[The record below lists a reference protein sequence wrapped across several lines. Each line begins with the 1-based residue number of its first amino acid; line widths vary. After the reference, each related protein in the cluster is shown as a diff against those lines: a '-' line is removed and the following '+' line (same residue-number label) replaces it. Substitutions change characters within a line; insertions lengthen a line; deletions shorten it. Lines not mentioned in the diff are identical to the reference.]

1 MRAVRIHELIGPSGV
16 RVDADLPEPSPGPGE
31 ILIDVRAAGVNFP
44 DVLLSHGK
52 YQFKPPPPFVPG
64 GELAGT
70 VTAIGS
76 GVKTIAVGD
85 RVAATMI
92 HGAFAERVVAN
103 EFGSVKLPD
112 AMTFEQG
119 AASILGY
126 GTVMHALIDRG
137 TLKSGETVLVLGA
150 GGGVG
155 VASIHVA
162 KLLGARVIAVASTDE
177 KRAFCKKQGAD
188 EAIGYENLKDDVKR
202 ITRGDGANVIVD
214 SVGGAASEQALRAI
228 AWEGRHLVI
237 GFASGEIPRIPLNL
251 ALLKGCQI
259 VGVFWGQF
267 AMRFAE
273 QNRASVA
280 RVFSWIAEGKIQ
292 PHVDGTY
299 PFEQART
306 VLERMS
312 NRAIM
317 GKVLLTPT

>member
-16 RVDADLPEPSPGPGE
+16 RVDELPEPQPGPGE
-31 ILIDVRAAGVNFP
+31 VLVDVRAAGVNFP

-52 YQFKPPPPFVPG
+52 YQFKPTPPFVPG
-64 GELAGT
+64 GELAG
-70 VTAIGS
+70 VVKAIGA
-76 GVKTIAVGD
+76 GVKTIAAGD

-92 HGAFAERVVAN
+92 HGAFAERVVTN
-103 EFGSVKLPD
+103 EFGCVKLPD

-137 TLKSGETVLVLGA
+137 ALKSGETVLVLGA

-162 KLLGARVIAVASTDE
+162 KLLGARVIAVASTED

-188 EAIGYENLKDDVKR
+188 EAIAYENLKEYVKAL
-202 ITRGDGANVIVD
+202 TKGEGANVIVD
-214 SVGGAASEQALRAI
+214 SVGGPASEQALRAI

-237 GFASGEIPRIPLNL
+237 GFASGEIPKIPLNL
-251 ALLKGCQI
+251 TLLKGCQI

-267 AMRFAE
+267 AMRFPE

-299 PFEQART
+299 SFDRVRD
-306 VLERMS
+306 VLERMA

-317 GKVLLTPT
+317 GKVLLIP